1 MENDS
6 LVYNNQLIFF
16 DKYIDKDKPVLSS
29 IKFQT
34 QKTIAERVKLRRQKG
49 DDEDLSD
56 MSSLEGK
63 GFKILTPN
71 NLLTRL
77 SILLA
82 QIIAGNNSYKSKNEI
97 KQILYLLF
105 QHNKITKKVYN
116 NLNKSL

>member
-56 MSSLEGK
+56 MSSLERK
-63 GFKILTPN
+63 GLKILTPN